1 MNACLLF
8 ICFSLSQPGQTRAE
22 PFFGEDKLKH
32 FFTSFAVTA
41 LSASGVRALGVD
53 HDTSLLIGMGTAAAL
68 GVGKELRDR
77 NDVRASASLLD
88 LTWDAAGIGAAAVIV
103 DRAQ

>member
-8 ICFSLSQPGQTRAE
+8 LCFSLSRPGAPQPE

-41 LSASGVRALGVD
+41 ISASGARALGLD
-53 HDTSLLIGMGTAAAL
+53 HDTSLFIGMGTAAAL

-77 NDVRASASLLD
+77 NEVGATASLLD